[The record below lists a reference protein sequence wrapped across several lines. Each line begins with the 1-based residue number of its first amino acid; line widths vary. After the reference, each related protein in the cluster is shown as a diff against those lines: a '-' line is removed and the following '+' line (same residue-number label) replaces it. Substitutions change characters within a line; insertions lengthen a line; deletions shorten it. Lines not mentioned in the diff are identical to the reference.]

1 MTNIK
6 RVLDKDTLY
15 SPGNGRDYI
24 KTPEGEIFSINGL
37 YCDADGTFNRWGRHV
52 QIIDIRWTVV
62 IWRDCYVGMNADFSY
77 KTERRLVF
85 NGDARDEEILAHY
98 GYRMER
104 DADGFENVLPLTQEA
119 K

>member
-1 MTNIK
+1 MTTNIK
-6 RVLDKDTLY
+6 EQVFPKSSLF
-15 SPGNGRDYI
+15 SPGNGRDYL

-37 YCDADGTFNRWGRHV
+37 YCDKDGNQDRWGSYAKV
-52 QIIDIRWTVV
+52 IDIRWTVV
-62 IWRDCYVGMNADFSY
+62 IWQDCYVGLNPDYSY

-85 NGDARDEEILAHY
+85 TGDNRDEEILARY

-104 DADGFENVLPLTQEA
+104 DAEGYKNVFPLEV